1 MRLNRER
8 AGTAIEKMPRL
19 VIAMSDFR
27 RYSACSK
34 ALTDMGILRADGQKI
49 EVIADKAVD
58 SKRSDSVK

>member
-8 AGTAIEKMPRL
+8 AGIVIEKMPRR
-19 VIAMSDFR
+19 VIAMWDFR
-27 RYSACSK
+27 LYSACSK
-34 ALTDMGILRADGQKI
+34 ALTDMGILRTDGQKI